1 MSYKTIISENDLK
14 NNINNKDF
22 IIFDTR
28 CDIKDRGYGIDSYTE
43 GHIENAIFVDVD
55 TDLASEKQQG
65 TGRHPLP
72 KVGVLSDKLS
82 HWGMD
87 NNKQV
92 IVYDDAGGAFA
103 GRMWWMLKWLGH
115 ENVAVLDGGLNSWVK
130 NGNKLIT
137 SPTVFEKSYFEPNIK
152 NEMIATLS
160 NVENAQHLMDTIL
173 LDARSKERYEGVS
186 DPVDPIAGHVPG
198 AISHP
203 LGLNLERT
211 GKFKSKEELKHNF
224 DKISQEL
231 KNKEIISMCGSGITA
246 CHNILA
252 LELIGI
258 RNVKLYV
265 GSWSE
270 WITDPNRTVV
280 TIKSN

>member
-1 MSYKTIISENDLK
+1 MSYKTIISASDLK

-43 GHIENAIFVDVD
+43 GHIENSIFVDVD
-55 TDLASEKQQG
+55 TDLASEKQAG

-72 KVGVLSDKLS
+72 QIDVFCEKLS

-92 IVYDDAGGAFA
+92 VVYDDAGGAFA
-103 GRMWWMLKWLGH
+103 GRLWWMLKWLGH
-115 ENVAVLDGGLNSWVK
+115 DNVAVLNGGLNSWVK
-130 NGNKLIT
+130 NGNKLVT
-137 SPTVFEKSYFEPNIK
+137 SPTLFEKSYFEPNVRPD
-152 NEMIATLS
+152 MIASLS
-160 NVENAQHLMDTIL
+160 EVEDAQYGMNTIL
-173 LDARSKERYEGVS
+173 LDARSKERYEGIS

-203 LGLNLERT
+203 LGTNLDKT

-224 DKISQEL
+224 DKVSSEM
-231 KNKEIISMCGSGITA
+231 KEKAIISMCGSGITA

-252 LELIGI
+252 LEISGI
-258 RNVKLYV
+258 KNVKLYV

-280 TIKSN
+280 TIKTN

>member
-1 MSYKTIISENDLK
+1 MSYKTIISQKDLK
-14 NNINNKDF
+14 NNISNNDF

-28 CDIKDRGYGIDSYTE
+28 CDIKDSGYGIDSYTE
-43 GHIENAIFVDVD
+43 GHIENSIFVDVD

-72 KVGVLSDKLS
+72 KIETFCDKLS

-92 IVYDDAGGAFA
+92 VIYDDAGGAFA
-103 GRMWWMLKWLGH
+103 GRMWWMLRWLGH
-115 ENVAVLDGGLNSWVK
+115 EDVAVLDGGLNSWVK

-137 SPTVFEKSYFEPNIK
+137 SPTLFKKSYFEPTIN
-152 NEMIATLS
+152 NEMIATLRD
-160 NVENAQHLMDTIL
+160 VENAQHVLNTIL
-173 LDARSKERYEGVS
+173 LDARSKERYEGIS

-203 LGLNLERT
+203 LGTNLDRT
-211 GKFKSKEELKHNF
+211 GKFKDKEELKHNF
-224 DKISQEL
+224 DKISHDL
-231 KNKEIISMCGSGITA
+231 KEKEVISMCCSGITA

-252 LELIGI
+252 LEIAGI
-258 RNVKLYV
+258 KNAKLYV
-265 GSWSE
+265 GSLSE

-280 TIKSN
+280 TIKSS

>member
-1 MSYKTIISENDLK
+1 MSYKTIISESDLK

-43 GHIENAIFVDVD
+43 GHIENSIFVDVD
-55 TDLASEKQQG
+55 TDLASEKQAR

-72 KVGVLSDKLS
+72 QVEVFCEKLS
-82 HWGMD
+82 HWGMH

-92 IVYDDAGGAFA
+92 VVYDDAGGAFA
-103 GRMWWMLKWLGH
+103 GRLWWMMKWLGH
-115 ENVAVLDGGLNSWVK
+115 DNVAVLNGGLNSWVK
-130 NGNKLIT
+130 NGNKLVT
-137 SPTVFEKSYFEPNIK
+137 SPTIFEKSYFEPNVRPD
-152 NEMIATLS
+152 MVASLAD
-160 NVENAQHLMDTIL
+160 VENAQYGMNTIL
-173 LDARSKERYEGVS
+173 LDARSKERYEGIS
-186 DPVDPIAGHVPG
+186 DPVDPVAGHVPG

-203 LGLNLERT
+203 LGNNLDRT
-211 GKFKSKEELKHNF
+211 GKFKTKEELKHNF
-224 DKISQEL
+224 DKISNEFRE
-231 KNKEIISMCGSGITA
+231 KDVISMCGSGITA

-252 LELIGI
+252 LEISGI
-258 RNVKLYV
+258 KNVRLYV

-280 TIKSN
+280 TIKTS

>member
-1 MSYKTIISENDLK
+1 MPEAAQLYSGSAHTVGRFPEAAHLNSGPAHTVGRLPEAAHLY
-14 NNINNKDF
+14 
-22 IIFDTR
+22 
-28 CDIKDRGYGIDSYTE
+28 
-43 GHIENAIFVDVD
+43 IFVDVD

-72 KVGVLSDKLS
+72 DIDTFCEKLS

-92 IVYDDAGGAFA
+92 VIYDDAGGAFA
-103 GRMWWMLKWLGH
+103 GRLWWMMKWLGH
-115 ENVAVLDGGLNSWVK
+115 DDVAVLDGGLNSWIK
-130 NGNKLIT
+130 NGNKLTT
-137 SPTVFEKSYFEPNIK
+137 SPTIFEKSYFEPNVNNNLIASIK
-152 NEMIATLS
+152 D
-160 NVENAQHLMDTIL
+160 VEEAQYAMNIIL
-173 LDARSKERYEGVS
+173 IDARSKERYEGIS

-203 LGLNLERT
+203 LGTNLDRT
-211 GKFKSKEELKHNF
+211 GSFKTKEELKHNF
-224 DKISQEL
+224 DKISNEL
-231 KNKEIISMCGSGITA
+231 KEKDIISMCGSGITA

-258 RNVKLYV
+258 KNVKLYV

-280 TIKSN
+280 TIKPS

>member
-1 MSYKTIISENDLK
+1 MSYKTIISDSDLR
-14 NNINNKDF
+14 NNIDNKGF

-43 GHIENAIFVDVD
+43 GHIENSIFVDVD
-55 TDLASEKQQG
+55 TDLASEKQAG

-72 KVGVLSDKLS
+72 QVEVFCEKLS

-92 IVYDDAGGAFA
+92 VVYDDAGGAFA
-103 GRMWWMLKWLGH
+103 ARLWWMMKWLGH
-115 ENVAVLDGGLNSWVK
+115 DNVAVLNGGLNSWVK
-130 NGNKLIT
+130 NGNKLVT
-137 SPTVFEKSYFEPNIK
+137 SPTLFEKSYFEPSVRPD
-152 NEMIATLS
+152 MVASLCD
-160 NVENAQHLMDTIL
+160 VENAQYGMNIIL
-173 LDARSKERYEGVS
+173 LDARSKERYEGIK

-203 LGLNLERT
+203 LGTNLDRT
-211 GKFKSKEELKHNF
+211 GKFKTKEELKHNF
-224 DKISQEL
+224 DKISSEL
-231 KNKEIISMCGSGITA
+231 KEKDIISMCGSGITA

-252 LELIGI
+252 LEISGI
-258 RNVKLYV
+258 KDVKLYV

-280 TIKSN
+280 TIKSS

>member
-1 MSYKTIISENDLK
+1 MSYKTIISEKDLK
-14 NNINNKDF
+14 NNISNNDF

-28 CDIKDRGYGIDSYTE
+28 CDIKDSGYGIDSYSE
-43 GHIENAIFVDVD
+43 GHIENSIFVDVD

-72 KVGVLSDKLS
+72 KVETFCDKLS

-92 IVYDDAGGAFA
+92 VIYDDAGGAFA
-103 GRMWWMLKWLGH
+103 GRMWWMLRWLGH
-115 ENVAVLDGGLNSWVK
+115 EDVAVLDGGLNSWVK

-137 SPTVFEKSYFEPNIK
+137 SPTLFKKSYFEPTIN
-152 NEMIATLS
+152 NEMIATLRD
-160 NVENAQHLMDTIL
+160 VENAQHVLNTIL
-173 LDARSKERYEGVS
+173 LDARSKERYEGIS

-203 LGLNLERT
+203 LGTNLDRT
-211 GKFKSKEELKHNF
+211 GKFKDKEELKHNF
-224 DKISQEL
+224 DKISHDL
-231 KNKEIISMCGSGITA
+231 KEKEIISMCGSGITA

-252 LELIGI
+252 LEIAGI
-258 RNVKLYV
+258 KNAKLYV

-280 TIKSN
+280 TIKSS

>member
-1 MSYKTIISENDLK
+1 MSYKTIISEKVLK

-43 GHIENAIFVDVD
+43 GHIENSIFVDVD

-72 KVGVLSDKLS
+72 DIDTFCEKLS

-92 IVYDDAGGAFA
+92 VIYDDAGGAFA
-103 GRMWWMLKWLGH
+103 GRLWWMMKWLGH
-115 ENVAVLDGGLNSWVK
+115 DDVAVLDGGLNSWVK
-130 NGNKLIT
+130 NGNKLTT
-137 SPTVFEKSYFEPNIK
+137 SPTIFEKSYFEPNVNNNLIASIK
-152 NEMIATLS
+152 D
-160 NVENAQHLMDTIL
+160 VEEAQYAMNTIL
-173 LDARSKERYEGVS
+173 IDARSKERYDGIS

-198 AISHP
+198 AICHP
-203 LGLNLERT
+203 LGTNLDRT
-211 GKFKSKEELKHNF
+211 GNFKTKEELKHNF
-224 DKISQEL
+224 DKISNEL
-231 KNKEIISMCGSGITA
+231 KEKDIISMCGSGITA

-258 RNVKLYV
+258 KNVKLYV

-280 TIKSN
+280 TIKPN

>member
-1 MSYKTIISENDLK
+1 MSYKTTISEKDLK
-14 NNINNKDF
+14 NNISNNDF

-28 CDIKDRGYGIDSYTE
+28 CDIKDSGYGIDSYTE
-43 GHIENAIFVDVD
+43 GHIENSIFVDVD

-72 KVGVLSDKLS
+72 KVETFCDKLS

-92 IVYDDAGGAFA
+92 VIYDDAGGAFA
-103 GRMWWMLKWLGH
+103 GRMWWMLRWLGH
-115 ENVAVLDGGLNSWVK
+115 EDVAVLDGGLNSWVK

-137 SPTVFEKSYFEPNIK
+137 SPTLFKKSYFEPTIN
-152 NEMIATLS
+152 NEMIATLRD
-160 NVENAQHLMDTIL
+160 VENAQHVLNTIL
-173 LDARSKERYEGVS
+173 LDARSKERYEGIS

-203 LGLNLERT
+203 LWTNLDRT
-211 GKFKSKEELKHNF
+211 GKFKDKEELKHNF
-224 DKISQEL
+224 DKISHDL
-231 KNKEIISMCGSGITA
+231 KEKEIISMCGSGITA

-252 LELIGI
+252 LEIAGI
-258 RNVKLYV
+258 KNAKLYV

-280 TIKSN
+280 TIKSS

>member
-1 MSYKTIISENDLK
+1 MSYKTIISDSDLK
-14 NNINNKDF
+14 NNIGNKDF

-43 GHIENAIFVDVD
+43 GHIENSIFVDVD
-55 TDLASEKQQG
+55 IDLASERQAG

-72 KVGVLSDKLS
+72 QVDVFCEKLS

-103 GRMWWMLKWLGH
+103 GRLWWMMKWLGH
-115 ENVAVLDGGLNSWVK
+115 DDVAVLNGGLNSWVK
-130 NGNKLIT
+130 NGNKLVT
-137 SPTVFEKSYFEPNIK
+137 SPTLFEKSYFEPK
-152 NEMIATLS
+152 VRPDMIASLS
-160 NVENAQHLMDTIL
+160 DVENAQYGMNTIL
-173 LDARSKERYEGVS
+173 LDARSKERYEGIS
-186 DPVDPIAGHVPG
+186 DPVDPIAGHVAG

-203 LGLNLERT
+203 LGTNLDRT
-211 GKFKSKEELKHNF
+211 GKFKTKEELKHNF
-224 DKISQEL
+224 DKISNEL
-231 KNKEIISMCGSGITA
+231 KEKDIISMCGSGITA

-252 LELIGI
+252 LEISGI
-258 RNVKLYV
+258 KNVKLYV

-280 TIKSN
+280 TIKS